1 MLSVGSREPPP
12 VPAGWAPRGRS
23 ARMPDVGL
31 DGTGGGAAARAPRGQ
46 WSRPGPPPRPG
57 HHRGGVP
64 GGGAPA
70 ARRYDVLALDLPGQG
85 RSPALPPTVWPG
97 VEALT
102 DAVEQELDRQAVPA
116 PHVLGVSLGGRLGLE
131 LARRKRARSVVAIAP
146 TGPLTPPERAFQ
158 TASLAAA
165 RLGFSTLA
173 PVADPLLRSAVRRT
187 AALALLR
194 ARGWRTPAGEAAAL
208 VRGFAEAEDFWRL
221 VRHAILPEATLDYR
235 AIDCPVV
242 VAQGTHDVLTL
253 SQAAWLTLLVP
264 GARFRVLP
272 FAGHS
277 SVGDVPRHVIGLVD
291 DVAAAADCS

>member
-1 MLSVGSREPPP
+1 MGRVEGPLHVHREGSG
-12 VPAGWAPRGRS
+12 PALVLLPGLGTTVAEFRAVAP
-23 ARMPDVGL
+23 L
-31 DGTGGGAAARAPRGQ
+31 L
-46 WSRPGPPPRPG
+46 
-57 HHRGGVP
+57 
-64 GGGAPA
+64 

-85 RSPALPPTVWPG
+85 RSPALPPTVRPG